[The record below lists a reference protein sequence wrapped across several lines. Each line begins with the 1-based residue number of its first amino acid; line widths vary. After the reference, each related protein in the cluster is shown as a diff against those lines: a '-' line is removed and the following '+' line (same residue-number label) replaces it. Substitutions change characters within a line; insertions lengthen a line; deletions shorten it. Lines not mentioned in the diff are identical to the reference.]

1 MEDEITKKELKQE
14 SIERMK
20 LLKLKNE
27 IIEDFTKEDIIY
39 VSNIGGDLQRAD
51 EEDIN
56 FIKQYEETRNVK
68 IYHVIK
74 QKTESKE
81 ISIFLFVDTN
91 CRCWRDEKRDIKLG
105 YSCAIIYTKSKEIK
119 EIGHTF
125 EDGKINRIVV

>member
-39 VSNIGGDLQRAD
+39 VSNIGGDLQRTD

-81 ISIFLFVDTN
+81 ISIF
-91 CRCWRDEKRDIKLG
+91 
-105 YSCAIIYTKSKEIK
+105 
-119 EIGHTF
+119 
-125 EDGKINRIVV
+125 